1 MVNLI
6 RSAIEVRRKRNDRL
20 LCLIGLALIVCW
32 VAEAPAQR
40 KTKKKETAPAQTEL
54 DKLRAEFVS
63 ATKEYKSSLEK
74 LVVIYER
81 NAVDAEEKLSSAKK
95 LFAEGLVS
103 RSEVDENE
111 RNLQAQ
117 KAKVSETR
125 KQMETADTQIA
136 DVLVEANADAE
147 LARNLKAAKNGLLRS
162 GSYIRF
168 TGSAGWGLSEAW
180 KIQRYFSDTFHKQL
194 PIAIFGQGAIHEKWR
209 LDHRNSMDISLHPDS
224 SEGQALLSFLQRNG
238 VPFLAFRAAIPGTA
252 TGPHIHIG
260 RPSHRY

>member
-1 MVNLI
+1 MRNRL
-6 RSAIEVRRKRNDRL
+6 NDRL
-20 LCLIGLALIVCW
+20 SVLIVLLLIVCW
-32 VAEAPAQR
+32 VTEAPAQR
-40 KTKKKETAPAQTEL
+40 KNKKKETPQAETEL

-63 ATKEYKSSLEK
+63 ATKDYKSSLEK
-74 LVVIYER
+74 LRVIYER
-81 NAVDAEEKLSSAKK
+81 NVTEAEEKVNVSKK

-103 RSEVDENE
+103 RSQVDENE

-117 KAKVSETR
+117 KTKVAETR
-125 KQMETADTQIA
+125 KQMETADIQIA
-136 DVLVEANADAE
+136 DLLVEAKAAAE
-147 LARNLKAAKNGLLRS
+147 LAKNLRAAKNGLLRS
-162 GSYIRF
+162 ASYIRF

-194 PIAIFGQGAIHEKWR
+194 PIAVFGQGAVHERWR
-209 LDHRNSMDISLHPDS
+209 LDHRNAMDISLHPDS
-224 SEGQALLSFLQRNG
+224 SEGQALLSFLQKNG